1 MHHWTVLQS
10 SESFSFPQR
19 RSLRLQVT
27 LVAARRWNSLEQT
40 TCCTEGKK
48 KNTEGKRNAQ
58 EPLSPTQCQKKKK
71 KWLTSD
77 PEVCTHIRS
86 EAVYLV
92 QK

>member
-40 TCCTEGKK
+40 TCCTEGE
-48 KNTEGKRNAQ
+48 KNTEAKRNAQ
-58 EPLSPTQCQKKKK
+58 EPLSPPQRQNKKR
-71 KWLTSD
+71 LTSD

-86 EAVYLV
+86 EAVYPV